1 MSDLSF
7 ILWAIP
13 AVALLMAFALLA
25 LQFRRTVSNHLK
37 QTVAAAEVSGAPA
50 AGAPLPAA
58 SPARHAEELP
68 GHVSRSSDSPA
79 AAVQNHDPLSRE
91 NFARICGRFGI
102 REISVLPSAGH
113 ARGRAKGNLGIL
125 VEFEDDA
132 RVNYSVVFRLRQE
145 LLMVLGRQVDLVC
158 KNNLER
164 AGRREVL
171 AQARVIYA
179 A

>member
-1 MSDLSF
+1 VSNLNL

-13 AVALLMAFALLA
+13 AVAFLMVFVVLA
-25 LQFRRTVSNHLK
+25 WQFRRTVSNNLERP
-37 QTVAAAEVSGAPA
+37 AAAAVSGAPA

-58 SPARHAEELP
+58 SPVRHAEELP
-68 GHVSRSSDSPA
+68 GHVSKWSDSPG

-91 NFARICGRFGI
+91 NLARICGKFGI

-113 ARGRAKGNLGIL
+113 ARGRVKTNLGIL
-125 VEFEDDA
+125 VEFENDA

-145 LLMVLGRQVDLVC
+145 LVMVLGRQVDLVC
-158 KNNLER
+158 KNNAER
-164 AGRREVL
+164 AGRGEVL